1 MPERTSYPSGTPSW
15 VDLAS
20 PDLDASIAF
29 YTRLFA
35 WDAERVEDPGAGGYT
50 LFRLRGHD
58 VAGAW
63 PIADE
68 AQPPVWTTDISVDDC
83 DAAAT
88 RITRAGGTLLVEPQ
102 DVVDA
107 GRTAI
112 AADATG
118 AVFRVWQP
126 GRHIG
131 ARIVNEP
138 VSLSWNELNT
148 NDGERAAAFY
158 AEVFGWETELH
169 DLPGGDG
176 IYRVQTLDGR
186 PVAGIFEMPPEWAA
200 PAHWMA
206 YFAVEDTDDATAR
219 AEELGGSVM
228 ARPFDTPVGR
238 VAVLRD
244 THGAAFTVISGVQP
258 TD

>member
-20 PDLDASIAF
+20 PGLEASIAF
-29 YTRLFA
+29 YSQLFG
-35 WDAERVEDPGAGGYT
+35 WEAERSTDPDAGGYT
-50 LFRLRGHD
+50 IFRLRGQE

-63 PIADE
+63 AIEDE
-68 AQPPVWTTDISVDDC
+68 ALPPVWTTDISVDDC
-83 DAAAT
+83 DAAAA
-88 RITRAGGTLLVEPQ
+88 RITGAGGTVLVEPH

-107 GRTAI
+107 GRTAV

-126 GRHIG
+126 RRHIG

-138 VSLSWNELNT
+138 GSLSWNELNT
-148 NDGERAAAFY
+148 NDGERSAAFH
-158 AEVFGWETELH
+158 AEVFGWETELR
-169 DLPGGDG
+169 DLPGGG
-176 IYRVQTLDGR
+176 TYRVQNLDGR
-186 PVAGIFEMPPEWAA
+186 PVAGIFEMPPEWNA

-206 YFAVEDTDDATAR
+206 YFAVDDADATTAR
-219 AEELGGSVM
+219 AEALGGSVM
-228 ARPFDTPVGR
+228 AEPFDTAVGR

-244 THGAAFTVISGVQP
+244 THGAAFSVIAGVQP
-258 TD
+258 PD